1 MLYVE
6 HPKSPITYAKINAKS
21 KRKNVSAV
29 IGLTD
34 NHTKV
39 TNMDG
44 KARVLHM
51 YDKNKPGLHIL
62 G

>member
-1 MLYVE
+1 MYVE
-6 HPKSPITYAKINAKS
+6 HPKSAITYAKINAKS

-29 IGLTD
+29 IGSTD

-44 KARVLHM
+44 KSRVLHM